1 MSDPVTNLAIEDVLS
16 SIRRLVTEGDTSRR
30 SEVFAQPAAAADAA
44 TRQYARQ
51 NADQPTD
58 NAGKLVLTP
67 AFRITEQPRPV
78 LYPEVAPYVADATEN
93 PTISFLR
100 SSPQT
105 PESRSALEQ
114 RIADLEA
121 AVTDQADDW
130 EPDGSEDVP
139 VVDWS
144 SPQVG
149 ESLIFAS
156 RAMPQSDRSGVLDL
170 GQIGTR
176 IHPVILDDVAK
187 PEALRPAAPYDLSE
201 DLDLSATQAQYQEH
215 EFGPADAAD
224 LSDDPDQTDTA
235 DQDALRKLV
244 VDIVRQEL
252 QGPMGE
258 RITRNV
264 RKMVRREIYR
274 ILSSQEFES

>member
-16 SIRRLVTEGDTSRR
+16 SIRRLVSEGDRPGRPELLTQ
-30 SEVFAQPAAAADAA
+30 VDAA
-44 TRQYARQ
+44 LAKQALVPER
-51 NADQPTD
+51 D
-58 NAGKLVLTP
+58 NRPQVDERAGKLVLTS
-67 AFRITEQPRPV
+67 AFRIAELPILAPRT
-78 LYPEVAPYVADATEN
+78 APAPDASGSELN
-93 PTISFLR
+93 PRVSLLR
-100 SSPQT
+100 PAMPI
-105 PESRSALEQ
+105 PESRSPLEL
-114 RIADLEA
+114 RIAELEA
-121 AVTDQADDW
+121 AVTDQAGDW

-144 SPQVG
+144 SPEVG

-156 RAMPQSDRSGVLDL
+156 RAMPQPDRRGVLDL

-176 IHPVILDDVAK
+176 IHPVIVEQEVDTA
-187 PEALRPAAPYDLSE
+187 PAAAPYDLGE
-201 DLDLSATQAQYQEH
+201 DLDLSA
-215 EFGPADAAD
+215 DATANENVRFD
-224 LSDDPDQTDTA
+224 PIDYVDDPDPAALLDE
-235 DQDALRKLV
+235 DALRKMV
-244 VDIVRQEL
+244 VEIVRQEL